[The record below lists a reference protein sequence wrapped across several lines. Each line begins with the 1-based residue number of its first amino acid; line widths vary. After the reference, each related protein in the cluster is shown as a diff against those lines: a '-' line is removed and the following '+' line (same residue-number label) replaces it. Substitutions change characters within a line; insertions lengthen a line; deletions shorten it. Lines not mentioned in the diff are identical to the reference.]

1 MSVLDNTYKNVTVTS
16 DKKIWCD
23 EDHHHLFEY
32 FTDFNEW
39 IDGDEGLDIRQ
50 RYNIDGLSNPSKA
63 FFSGD
68 LEGYRQAFKIFRNER
83 LKTVLGEDYILTKF
97 GDSRWFDKNIERFEQ
112 LEKCLI
118 EGSVVPF
125 VGAGISVESGFPSW
139 KNHLI
144 EQGKTSGLNATQV
157 SDLLDKGQY
166 EQVIEEIEAKGFK
179 DAFIQEIRDAFSK
192 TGEITQTTL
201 RLSELFTDTIITT
214 NYDHIIELA
223 FDTGATDHIQLLD
236 SSNILEPPD
245 TNKTTIIK
253 LHGDIKQPAK
263 CIISKSQY
271 DDAYGDGMLDI
282 ERPIPKCLSYYYRTS
297 SLLFLGSSLNR
308 DRTMEVFQAVKKQIG
323 DTDIFQHFSLESMP
337 ETEEELIARNAYLLS
352 FGITPIWF
360 PKESYDYIEQILRLA
375 KNEMRYRGGVP
386 GYKKTN
392 NNPVEDVTEVIV
404 DVNPPVV
411 IKTEGF
417 WAKLFNWF

>member
-1 MSVLDNTYKNVTVTS
+1 MSVLDTTNKNVTIIS

-32 FTDFNEW
+32 FDDFNEW
-39 IDGDEGLDIRQ
+39 IDGDEGLNIRQ

-68 LEGYRQAFKIFRNER
+68 FEGFKQAFKIFRNER
-83 LKTVLGEDYILTKF
+83 LKTVLGEEYILDKF
-97 GDSRWFDKNIERFEQ
+97 GDSRWFAKNLERFEQ
-112 LEKCLI
+112 LEKFLI

-144 EQGKTSGLNATQV
+144 EQGRTSGLDAIHV
-157 SDLLDKGQY
+157 KDLLDNGDY
-166 EQVIEEIEAKGFK
+166 ETVIEEIEAKGFK

-223 FDTGATDHIQLLD
+223 FDTGAAEHIQLLD
-236 SSNILEPPD
+236 NSNILEPPD
-245 TNKTTIIK
+245 INKTTIIK

-271 DDAYGDGMLDI
+271 DDAYGDGLLDL
-282 ERPIPKCLSYYYRTS
+282 EKPIPKCLSYYYRTS

-308 DRTMEVFQAVKKQIG
+308 DRTMEVFQAVKTQIG

-337 ETEEELIARNAYLLS
+337 ETEDEVINRNAYLLR

-360 PKESYDYIEQILRLA
+360 PKGGYDYIEQILRLA
-375 KNEMRYRGGVP
+375 KNEMRYRGFVP
-386 GYKKTN
+386 GFKKAN
-392 NNPVEDVTEVIV
+392 DNPTEIVTQDVVAITA
-404 DVNPPVV
+404 PVV
-411 IKTEGF
+411 MKNKGF
-417 WAKLFNWF
+417 WAKAASWF

>member
-1 MSVLDNTYKNVTVTS
+1 MSVLDTAYKNVTITS

-23 EDHHHLFEY
+23 EDHHHLFGY
-32 FTDFNEW
+32 FNDFNEW
-39 IDGDEGLDIRQ
+39 IDGDEGFDIRQ
-50 RYNIDGLSNPSKA
+50 RYSIDGLSNPSKA
-63 FFSGD
+63 FFSSD

-83 LKTVLGEDYILTKF
+83 LKTVLGEDYILGKF

-144 EQGKTSGLNATQV
+144 EQGRTSGLDAIHV
-157 SDLLDKGQY
+157 KDLLDNGHY
-166 EQVIEEIEAKGFK
+166 ETVIEEIEAKGFK

-201 RLSELFTDTIITT
+201 RLSELFNDTIITT

-223 FDTGATDHIQLLD
+223 FDTGATEHIQILD
-236 SSNILEPPD
+236 NSNILESPD
-245 TNKTTIIK
+245 TDKTTIIK

-263 CIISKSQY
+263 CIISKNQY
-271 DDAYGDGMLDI
+271 DDAYGNGLLDL
-282 ERPIPKCLSYYYRTS
+282 EKPIPKCLSYYYRTS

-308 DRTMEVFQAVKKQIG
+308 DRTMEVFQAVKNKIG

-337 ETEEELIARNAYLLS
+337 ETEDELITRNAYLLS

-360 PKESYDYIEQILRLA
+360 PKGNYEYIEQILRLA
-375 KNEMRYRGGVP
+375 KNEMRYRGFVP
-386 GYKKTN
+386 GFKKVNDNPTEIVIPDIVSTN
-392 NNPVEDVTEVIV
+392 V
-404 DVNPPVV
+404 PVV
-411 IKTEGF
+411 IKNKSF
-417 WAKLFNWF
+417 WAKVANWF